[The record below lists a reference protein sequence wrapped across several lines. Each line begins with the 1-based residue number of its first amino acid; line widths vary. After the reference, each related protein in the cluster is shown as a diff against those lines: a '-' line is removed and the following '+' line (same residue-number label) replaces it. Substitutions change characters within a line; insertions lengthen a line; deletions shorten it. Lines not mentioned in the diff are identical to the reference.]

1 MVTVRRAADRGR
13 SAFDWLDSRH
23 TFSFADYHDPRH
35 MGFRALRVINEDRV
49 APGRGFGTHPH
60 RDMEIITYVI
70 DGAVEHRDSM
80 GNGSV
85 IQPGDV
91 QRMSAGTGVTHSEF
105 NPSGAAPVH
114 FLQIWILPERTGLT
128 PSYEQRRFPAAEK
141 RGMLRLIASNDGRD
155 GSVVVFQDVDV
166 FAAVLEPDEEVTH
179 ALQHGRHAWV
189 QIVSGGAAIDGAA
202 LAQGDGAAVSDERA
216 VTLRARER
224 AEVLLFDL
232 A

>member
-1 MVTVRRAADRGR
+1 MVNVRRAADRGR

-166 FAAVLEPDEEVTH
+166 FAAMLEPGEEVTH
-179 ALQHGRHAWV
+179 PLQHGRHAWV

-202 LAQGDGAAVSDERA
+202 LAQGDGVAVSDERA